1 MDEKVEASE
10 TTISYETDRAD
21 HQKPVIEK
29 PVTMEPVSGLGIRGR
44 ETDIPYP
51 GWIPRLVTWSRGKL
65 WWMGEPNN

>member
-29 PVTMEPVSGLGIRGR
+29 PVTMEPVSGLGIGGEGDRHPLPWMDPQPGDVEQR
-44 ETDIPYP
+44 EASVDGGT
-51 GWIPRLVTWSRGKL
+51 T
-65 WWMGEPNN
+65 

>member
-29 PVTMEPVSGLGIRGR
+29 PVTMEPVSGLGIRGGGR
-44 ETDIPYP
+44 QTSLTLDGSPD
-51 GWIPRLVTWSRGKL
+51 W
-65 WWMGEPNN
+65 

>member
-29 PVTMEPVSGLGIRGR
+29 PVTMEPVSGLGIRGGGR
-44 ETDIPYP
+44 QTS
-51 GWIPRLVTWSRGKL
+51 LTQSL
-65 WWMGEPNN
+65 